1 MNETKT
7 CVICGKE
14 FKPNAYNNSRQKCCS
29 KECSQEYSKKASLQ
43 YYYKNK
49 EKRLTYGKKYREKHK
64 TVKTAKCQICGKE
77 FIKTSNNK
85 YCSECADQYHKQQ
98 KYEYN
103 KKYLTNKYKN
113 DIEFKLKV
121 IFRVN
126 FRRCLEFIGVKNK
139 EYSTF
144 KIFGYTPNQLKQRLE
159 SQFKNGMTWENIGT
173 HWEIH
178 HKKPL
183 YQFNF
188 KDNNNKVNYH
198 QIFLANCLA
207 NLQPLTIEEHKKIH
221 I

>member
-1 MNETKT
+1 MKKICLFCGNTFLETQ
-7 CVICGKE
+7 E
-14 FKPNAYNNSRQKCCS
+14 NQKYCS
-29 KECSQEYSKKASLQ
+29 DECKKRHASQKSLQ

-49 EKRLTYGKKYREKHK
+49 EKRLAYGKKYREKHK
-64 TVKTAKCQICGKE
+64 TIKTAKCQICGKE

-85 YCSECADQYHKQQ
+85 YCSECAEQYHKQQ

-121 IFRVN
+121 IFRAN
-126 FRRCLEFIGVKNK
+126 FRRCLDFIEIKNK

-159 SQFKNGMTWENIGT
+159 SQFKNGMTWGNIGT